1 MYKMSAFSKGVK
13 ILRTMFLRPK
23 AHTISSP
30 SSEDNYSTG
39 TSTSEGQASPELDM
53 RHKTEGE

>member
-1 MYKMSAFSKGVK
+1 MSAAFSKGVK
-13 ILRTMFLRPK
+13 ILRSVFNRPK